1 MAWPEREGADGVRR
15 RQHGPPFLSHI
26 WLPSP
31 PRSGREEGWR
41 WLPER
46 RVAAVRLP
54 SSPSPSCLPD
64 PTEGRGGGGSSARGG
79 RREGG
84 VGGGSGDG
92 GGSGGTHPWRSF
104 PPSLLDLS
112 LLDPTSRGRGMEG
125 GCGGSGS
132 QRLSSPPLSPPPCQN
147 PNPRSGQR
155 YEGYGGGAAGDG
167 RASTGG
173 VGGDFFFVRP
183 KYFRWR
189 LAIAPPKMKMPSTKL
204 IFTSPCILACLSLPG
219 KIIFCRLGQRFS

>member
-1 MAWPEREGADGVRR
+1 M
-15 RQHGPPFLSHI
+15 
-26 WLPSP
+26 
-31 PRSGREEGWR
+31 
-41 WLPER
+41 
-46 RVAAVRLP
+46 RLP

-132 QRLSSPPLSPPPCQN
+132 QRLSSPPLSPSPCQN

-173 VGGDFFFVRP
+173 VGGDFFLF
-183 KYFRWR
+183 
-189 LAIAPPKMKMPSTKL
+189 AQN
-204 IFTSPCILACLSLPG
+204 IFAGVSL
-219 KIIFCRLGQRFS
+219 